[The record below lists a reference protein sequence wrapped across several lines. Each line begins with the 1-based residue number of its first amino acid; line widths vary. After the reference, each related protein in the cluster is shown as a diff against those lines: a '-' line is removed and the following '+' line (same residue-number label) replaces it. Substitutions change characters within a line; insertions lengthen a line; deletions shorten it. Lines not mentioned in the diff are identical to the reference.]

1 MIISLQTDFFNAE
14 AGGTF
19 HICFLH
25 QEDTC
30 VFKHPFIAKKS
41 ILWAGA
47 HMWVFQQRSWFF
59 LFLGWISGDGSGCV
73 ANGVGLPCVWVD
85 FLQTGWNSCPPLEYL
100 NLPKPVVSVLRQSAG
115 FF

>member
-14 AGGTF
+14 AGGLF

-41 ILWAGA
+41 ILWARA
-47 HMWVFQQRSWFF
+47 HMCVFHQRKSFSQEPRQISLVVRGFF
-59 LFLGWISGDGSGCV
+59 YFLGGFQGM
-73 ANGVGLPCVWVD
+73 GVD
-85 FLQTGWNSCPPLEYL
+85 
-100 NLPKPVVSVLRQSAG
+100 A
-115 FF
+115 